1 MVKEIVKIV
10 LLTNFTIAP
19 SNVSASSNCEVRQK
33 NDFYDFFC
41 QSNYIFRR
49 KNENKHTILFLLAEN
64 LWMFFSLFF
73 VKACG
78 KIIVYYFQTYR
89 KMTNIDETM
98 RESDFHKRSKG
109 LNEMKVADRLQ
120 EFGPN
125 FIKISVPPILYL
137 VFHEVIYA
145 PSTFNLQIYFQ
156 NEMTLVL
163 EFQF

>member
-1 MVKEIVKIV
+1 MIVDFLNKVASKQIPIQSYTYWLKICG
-10 LLTNFTIAP
+10 F
-19 SNVSASSNCEVRQK
+19 
-33 NDFYDFFC
+33 
-41 QSNYIFRR
+41 
-49 KNENKHTILFLLAEN
+49 
-64 LWMFFSLFF
+64 LFF
-73 VKACG
+73 FMKACG
-78 KIIVYYFQTYR
+78 EIIVYYFQTYR

-145 PSTFNLQIYFQ
+145 PSTFNLQIYYSGFGVSI
-156 NEMTLVL
+156 LGIKY
-163 EFQF
+163 